1 MDKVLKLYKLV
12 DGVEKPFPN
21 SDEQIITSDFT
32 YTAKRMGGAPTI
44 TCTMRH
50 KDNLDALWD
59 ENVYAVFN
67 GERYYLHRTP
77 TNTYDN
83 TDVRYKYDVELVSER
98 IILDSVYFIDVD
110 PLLNYKGVTNSP
122 SFSFHGNVVDFAKKL
137 NYALQYAKLQSKD
150 GTQGYIVSIDDNTT
164 IGSEKY
170 IVNFDNKYISSAI
183 QEIYNT
189 FKLPYYFKGKEIH
202 IGESDVNK
210 KLDTVLKYG
219 DTESLL
225 SISKQNANHMVVN
238 RITGVGSSDNIP
250 YYYPNLT
257 PLGEVNARAIQ
268 SNMTLEDK
276 DFIVVNSEKLT
287 RLGLKEEG
295 DDGNVVVLKKY
306 ETNAVVN
313 DNDKEYNISIFDY
326 LYSDTNG
333 TKVWNSAQ
341 IGNFYLAAYPY
352 EGGSSGSNNKK
363 MYSYKY
369 HVRLKFKVSKNQGG
383 MMRWMWK
390 ANPNFDSISEQKRK
404 YGNFIEKFF
413 DNLEAYEVVDNKE
426 RKIDI
431 NMVGAYPNLYLDTPF
446 LGSSNGKGRDV
457 EIHIKFEFSKQ
468 ALNNQILVSDIQ
480 NTTFTSISLLKEDVG
495 DNPYYWE
502 SPKAAYS
509 DIREFGVDLTDNAK
523 NLFLTNPEKLK
534 GDGFFLEQKKWIA
547 PQTNLMPPIYRNS
560 DGTDRFYNAENF
572 KYPVIVDGEEKGY
585 YQFPNPYIDGNP
597 HEYIQNF
604 DDIKPTIEGMVNGHG
619 DAINTFSAFAYDEGD
634 NDSVD
639 KDGNLLHPYFF
650 AKLRTFDQSAEFNLF
665 DHAIENGPMQITMTS
680 GQCSGCTFQ
689 IMVNKDT
696 QKNTVQ
702 VDSSGNLVRDD
713 KGNVVVVGTPQDR
726 QNDTINNTVWIALH
740 KDVDTLPSV
749 MPNMGS
755 YNKPLVGDTF
765 AILNISLPQAYIES
779 AEKRLETALL
789 EYMQDNNVEKFNFSV
804 KFSRIYL
811 GEHPDVLAKI
821 TENSSVSVLYNG
833 ATYPLHISSYTYKM
847 KSGDVLPEITVEL
860 TDTLSIHQGA
870 IQHAVSQVKDEILN
884 AASGVN
890 AVKQCI
896 PYFLRK
902 DIDDQATGRISFANG
917 FASSKDASFGGFKE
931 NSRGAGIFQDA
942 SGNWHI
948 EADFMRVRKKLSAT
962 TVEIEESHHIGGSQ
976 MLTSASAVIDYVID
990 KGSFY
995 RCYFLKTD
1003 ESGRTVRNKWEVGD
1017 QAYCRYFNLT
1027 NDTFYWRKVINTN
1040 YTTTDSTTIE
1050 IDGVKIFTAKYHF
1063 VDLSETICAE
1073 GSDVPRAQ
1081 DNIVQLGYQS
1091 EVAEGEEDPNA
1102 SRKNAIIMAG
1112 AGEGSPYI
1120 CQYVGINSFE
1130 LPAPQTQIKPNDNVF
1145 TGKFEIQSGS
1155 TGLANTDEWTGLQA
1169 SVNEISN
1176 TATQAKASA
1185 EAAQKT
1191 ADDAKGKAEDAEK
1204 TATDAAKDA
1213 KDATDTLATWADDGV
1228 ISPLEKQGIKDEY
1241 AFVTADKTDI
1251 DNQSVRYGIKN
1262 KDGEEE
1268 VYTLFENAY
1277 VIYTKDLEAIIDAAP
1292 DAVVNIPTD
1301 MPTHQTDYY
1310 NARTSLLAR
1319 IAELANKVAND
1330 AQIAAK
1336 EAQEVANAVDATVE
1350 TLKGTVGHLGEDVST
1365 INKRLDGVVEN
1376 YFLGGAPTFDNE
1388 PAKSWLEAGGNEPL
1402 NHVGDTYTNIN
1413 TLEVD
1418 DKGNVVDSTAGHSW
1432 RWCYCTD
1439 ETLLKDIP
1447 YEEIEI
1453 DGTKYKFHWHPIADS
1468 DAVKALLEAKG
1479 AKDLADGKRR
1489 IFVNEP
1495 RSPYDEGD
1503 MWAQG
1508 SEGDIK
1514 ICTQSRSEE
1523 GKFYAEDWKLASKYT
1538 DDTLAKAVSKKID
1551 NFIADEYEPFISDI
1565 KTQVDKK
1572 AQTWYQ
1578 SKAPSDGWDDNEKSM
1593 HVGDLWYDTANKKN
1607 FVYALDNN
1615 EYVWQEI
1622 DGVPQE
1628 VFDAIDGKS
1637 SIFFG
1642 DNIPALPW
1650 AKGDIWSKGI
1660 KGSLLVCKQNVEA
1673 NDENETT
1680 KEELS
1685 KTCWI
1690 EADDTTILIENSKN
1704 EQQNYTDGKI
1714 NGLLS
1719 GTQNLVRNSGFTGS
1733 YESIGLQGG
1742 QSLHDAL
1749 EMYTPSLEGW
1759 VSNKVVAEKSDI
1771 SQTGKQATIS
1781 SGGSLAQSLTYKVY
1795 KSKPYTLSFCASGSG
1810 TMEVTFAGRGTSFV
1824 LSDEWK
1830 KYTWITESAS
1840 ENNELK
1846 FSLNGSYDK
1855 ASIWDIMLTEGNIAS
1870 DWALSPLDNR
1880 STMAKI
1886 EEAEYLK
1893 NLFKVNLKY
1902 ENGTFTTGITNTG
1915 LIQMAN
1921 YNNEGVIKNITG
1933 GMNGTYLNDDSVAFF
1948 AGGDLEM
1955 AIKTVGKFKG
1965 NPNYEPTTE
1974 ELASMAKAVITH
1986 GGRAILQDII
1996 LRGYVYAE
2004 GGVFNG
2010 KVYAEEGVFNGTVY
2024 AEDGTFKGRV
2034 EATEGVFN
2042 GTIVGQSKYGNCT
2055 IGIDKENAKSGQ
2067 EIFHVTSPL
2076 RYTANG
2082 EPIEDGEYYST
2093 LSFKQEHYFGAGYL
2107 VLHLNAFNTSS
2118 TELSGWHFSATEDS
2132 VDGGT
2137 DKVVVRGSSVNI
2149 ANSDTDK
2156 SVEMSPNFFTVKN
2169 AACRLFTNTIQ
2180 LDVDKLPTSSNGLLR
2195 GQLYLDGNTLKIKT

>member
-1 MDKVLKLYKLV
+1 MYFCAMDKVIKLYKWK
-12 DGVEKPFPN
+12 DGVNDPGFP
-21 SDEQIITSDFT
+21 SDDEQIITSDFT

-59 ENVYAVFN
+59 ENVYAEFN
-67 GERYYLHRTP
+67 DERYYLHRTP

-83 TDVRYKYDVELVSER
+83 TDIRYKYDVELVSER

-110 PLLNYKGVTNSP
+110 PRLEYKGVTNSP
-122 SFSFHGNVVDFAKKL
+122 SFSFHGDVVDFAKKL
-137 NYALQYAKLQSKD
+137 NYALQYAKLQSTD
-150 GTQGYIVSIDDNTT
+150 GIQGYIVIIDKNTT

-170 IVNFDNKYISSAI
+170 IVNFENQYISSAI

-202 IGESDVNK
+202 IGESDSDT

-250 YYYPNLT
+250 YYYPNET
-257 PLGEVNARAIQ
+257 PLGEVEARAIQ

-276 DFIVVNSEKLT
+276 DFIVVNSDKLT

-295 DDGNVVVLKKY
+295 DDGNVVILKKY
-306 ETNAVVN
+306 ETNAVVD
-313 DNDKEYNISIFDY
+313 DNDKEYTISKFDY
-326 LYSDTNG
+326 LYTDTTG
-333 TKVWNSAQ
+333 TKVWRSAY

-352 EGGSSGSNNKK
+352 EGGSSGSNNEKL
-363 MYSYKY
+363 YSYKY
-369 HVRLKFKVSKNQGG
+369 HVRLKFKVKANQSGV
-383 MMRWMWK
+383 MRWMWK

-413 DNLEAYEVVDNKE
+413 DNLEAYEVVGIDNQE

-495 DNPYYWE
+495 SNVYYWE
-502 SPKAAYS
+502 SPKASYS

-523 NLFLTNPEKLK
+523 NLFLTNPEKLR

-547 PQTNLMPPIYRNS
+547 PQTNLMPPIYRN
-560 DGTDRFYNAENF
+560 DGTERFYNAENF
-572 KYPVIVDGEEKGY
+572 KYPVIVDGKETGY
-585 YQFPNPYIDGNP
+585 YQFPNPYVDGNP

-619 DAINTFSAFAYDEGD
+619 DAINKFIAFAYDEGD

-650 AKLRTFDQSAEFNLF
+650 AKLTTFDQSAEFNLF

-689 IMVNKDT
+689 IMVDKDT

-702 VDSSGNLVRDD
+702 VDSEGNLVRDSR
-713 KGNVVVVGTPQDR
+713 GNVVVVGEPQDR
-726 QNDTINNTVWIALH
+726 QNNTINNKVWIALH

-755 YNKPLVGDTF
+755 YNKPSIEDTF

-789 EYMQDNNVEKFNFSV
+789 EYMQDNNVEKFNLSV

-821 TENSSVSVLYNG
+821 TENSSVRVLYNG
-833 ATYPLHISSYTYKM
+833 ITYTLHISSYTYKM

-860 TDTLSIHQGA
+860 TDTLSVHQGA
-870 IQHAVSQVKDEILN
+870 IQHAVSQVKDEILS

-896 PYFLRK
+896 TYFLRK

-917 FASSKDASFGGFKE
+917 LSSSKDASFGGFKE

-990 KGSFY
+990 KGDFY

-1003 ESGRTVRNKWEVGD
+1003 ESGRTVLNKWEVGD

-1027 NDTFYWRKVINTN
+1027 EDTFYWRKVIDTN
-1040 YTTTDSTTIE
+1040 HTTTDSTTIE

-1063 VDLSETICAE
+1063 VDLSKTVCAE

-1120 CQYVGINSFE
+1120 CQYMGINSFT
-1130 LPAPQTQIKPNDNVF
+1130 LPEPDTQIKPGDNILSGTTKFKTYKDEDKQLNDLDKEIESNFNAINNLETGTNILRNSGFNGDYDVIDLDGDGVLNSNETELFSPSLEYWDTKNV
-1145 TGKFEIQSGS
+1145 
-1155 TGLANTDEWTGLQA
+1155 
-1169 SVNEISN
+1169 
-1176 TATQAKASA
+1176 
-1185 EAAQKT
+1185 
-1191 ADDAKGKAEDAEK
+1191 KAEKSDESASGKCVVSQGNGEIK
-1204 TATDAAKDA
+1204 QILD
-1213 KDATDTLATWADDGV
+1213 
-1228 ISPLEKQGIKDEY
+1228 SPLEKGANYIFSFKGKGTWVSIILGENTKGIELNSTIGYYEYKFEAKDNH
-1241 AFVTADKTDI
+1241 TDI
-1251 DNQSVRYGIKN
+1251 SISMGATT
-1262 KDGEEE
+1262 
-1268 VYTLFENAY
+1268 TLMEF
-1277 VIYTKDLEAIIDAAP
+1277 
-1292 DAVVNIPTD
+1292 
-1301 MPTHQTDYY
+1301 
-1310 NARTSLLAR
+1310 SLIR
-1319 IAELANKVAND
+1319 
-1330 AQIAAK
+1330 
-1336 EAQEVANAVDATVE
+1336 
-1350 TLKGTVGHLGEDVST
+1350 GT
-1365 INKRLDGVVEN
+1365 I
-1376 YFLGGAPTFDNE
+1376 
-1388 PAKSWLEAGGNEPL
+1388 
-1402 NHVGDTYTNIN
+1402 
-1413 TLEVD
+1413 
-1418 DKGNVVDSTAGHSW
+1418 
-1432 RWCYCTD
+1432 
-1439 ETLLKDIP
+1439 
-1447 YEEIEI
+1447 
-1453 DGTKYKFHWHPIADS
+1453 
-1468 DAVKALLEAKG
+1468 
-1479 AKDLADGKRR
+1479 
-1489 IFVNEP
+1489 
-1495 RSPYDEGD
+1495 
-1503 MWAQG
+1503 
-1508 SEGDIK
+1508 
-1514 ICTQSRSEE
+1514 
-1523 GKFYAEDWKLASKYT
+1523 
-1538 DDTLAKAVSKKID
+1538 
-1551 NFIADEYEPFISDI
+1551 
-1565 KTQVDKK
+1565 
-1572 AQTWYQ
+1572 
-1578 SKAPSDGWDDNEKSM
+1578 
-1593 HVGDLWYDTANKKN
+1593 
-1607 FVYALDNN
+1607 
-1615 EYVWQEI
+1615 
-1622 DGVPQE
+1622 
-1628 VFDAIDGKS
+1628 
-1637 SIFFG
+1637 
-1642 DNIPALPW
+1642 
-1650 AKGDIWSKGI
+1650 
-1660 KGSLLVCKQNVEA
+1660 
-1673 NDENETT
+1673 
-1680 KEELS
+1680 
-1685 KTCWI
+1685 
-1690 EADDTTILIENSKN
+1690 
-1704 EQQNYTDGKI
+1704 
-1714 NGLLS
+1714 
-1719 GTQNLVRNSGFTGS
+1719 
-1733 YESIGLQGG
+1733 
-1742 QSLHDAL
+1742 
-1749 EMYTPSLEGW
+1749 
-1759 VSNKVVAEKSDI
+1759 SNK
-1771 SQTGKQATIS
+1771 
-1781 SGGSLAQSLTYKVY
+1781 
-1795 KSKPYTLSFCASGSG
+1795 
-1810 TMEVTFAGRGTSFV
+1810 
-1824 LSDEWK
+1824 
-1830 KYTWITESAS
+1830 TWSA
-1840 ENNELK
+1840 N
-1846 FSLNGSYDK
+1846 
-1855 ASIWDIMLTEGNIAS
+1855 
-1870 DWALSPLDNR
+1870 PLDNR
-1880 STMAKI
+1880 K
-1886 EEAEYLK
+1886 ERAEYESLSYLQNLLK
-1893 NLFKVNLKY
+1893 ANTVI
-1902 ENGTFTTGITNTG
+1902 NGGQVSTGVVNTG
-1915 LIQMAN
+1915 LINMGHYDEN
-1921 YNNEGVIKNITG
+1921 GEMMKITA
-1933 GMNGTYLNDDSVAFF
+1933 GMSGTYNNDDSVAFF
-1948 AGGDLEM
+1948 GGGDLAK
-1955 AIKTVGKFKG
+1955 AIYTVQKYKD

-2004 GGVFNG
+2004 GGVFRGN
-2010 KVYAEEGVFNGTVY
+2010 VY

-2082 EPIEDGEYYST
+2082 EPIEDGEYYPT
-2093 LSFKQEHYFGAGYL
+2093 LSFKQEHYFGVGYL

-2137 DKVVVRGSSVNI
+2137 DKVVVRGSYVNI

-2156 SVEMSPNFFTVKN
+2156 LVEMSPNFFTVKN

>member
-1 MDKVLKLYKLV
+1 MYFCAMDKVIKLYKWK
-12 DGVEKPFPN
+12 DGVNDPGFP
-21 SDEQIITSDFT
+21 SDDEQIITSDFT

-59 ENVYAVFN
+59 ENVYAEFN
-67 GERYYLHRTP
+67 DERYYLHRTP

-83 TDVRYKYDVELVSER
+83 TDIRYKYDVELVSER

-110 PLLNYKGVTNSP
+110 PRLEYKGVTNSP
-122 SFSFHGNVVDFAKKL
+122 SFSFHGDVVDFAKKL
-137 NYALQYAKLQSKD
+137 NYALQYAKLQSTD
-150 GTQGYIVSIDDNTT
+150 GTQGYIVIIDKNTT
-164 IGSEKY
+164 IDSEKY
-170 IVNFDNKYISSAI
+170 IVNFENQYISSAI

-202 IGESDVNK
+202 IGESDSDT

-250 YYYPNLT
+250 YYYPNVT
-257 PLGEVNARAIQ
+257 PLGEVEARAIQ

-276 DFIVVNSEKLT
+276 DFIVVNSDKLT

-295 DDGNVVVLKKY
+295 DDGNVVILKKY

-313 DNDKEYNISIFDY
+313 DNDKEYTISKFDY
-326 LYSDTNG
+326 LYTDTTG
-333 TKVWNSAQ
+333 TKVWRSAY
-341 IGNFYLAAYPY
+341 IGNFSLAAYPY
-352 EGGSSGSNNKK
+352 EGGSSGSNNEKL
-363 MYSYKY
+363 YSYKY
-369 HVRLKFKVSKNQGG
+369 HVRLKFKVKANQSGV
-383 MMRWMWK
+383 MRWMWK

-413 DNLEAYEVVDNKE
+413 DNLEAYEVVGIDNQE

-495 DNPYYWE
+495 SNVYYWE
-502 SPKAAYS
+502 SPKASYS

-523 NLFLTNPEKLK
+523 NLFLTNPEKLR

-547 PQTNLMPPIYRNS
+547 PQTNLMPPIYRN
-560 DGTDRFYNAENF
+560 DGTERFYNAKNF
-572 KYPVIVDGEEKGY
+572 KYPVIVDGKETGY
-585 YQFPNPYIDGNP
+585 YQFPNPYVDGNP

-619 DAINTFSAFAYDEGD
+619 DAINKFIAFAYDEGD

-650 AKLRTFDQSAEFNLF
+650 AKLTTFDQSAEFNLF

-689 IMVNKDT
+689 IMVDKDT

-702 VDSSGNLVRDD
+702 VDSEGNLVRDSR
-713 KGNVVVVGTPQDR
+713 GNVVVVGEPQDR
-726 QNDTINNTVWIALH
+726 QNNTINNKVWIALH

-755 YNKPLVGDTF
+755 YNKPSVGDTF

-811 GEHPDVLAKI
+811 GEHHDVLAKI

-833 ATYPLHISSYTYKM
+833 ITYPLHISSYTYKM

-860 TDTLSIHQGA
+860 TDTLSVHQGA
-870 IQHAVSQVKDEILN
+870 IQHAVSQVKDEILS

-902 DIDDQATGRISFANG
+902 DIDDQAIGRISFANG
-917 FASSKDASFGGFKE
+917 LSSSKDASFGGFKE

-990 KGSFY
+990 KGDFY

-1003 ESGRTVRNKWEVGD
+1003 ESGRTVLNKWEVGD

-1027 NDTFYWRKVINTN
+1027 EDTFYWRKVIDTN
-1040 YTTTDSTTIE
+1040 HTTTDSTTIE

-1063 VDLSETICAE
+1063 VDLSKTVCAE

-1145 TGKFEIQSGS
+1145 TGKFEILSGS
-1155 TGLANTDEWTGLQA
+1155 TGLANTDEWTGLQE
-1169 SVNEISN
+1169 SVNEIN
-1176 TATQAKASA
+1176 DTATQAKASA
-1185 EAAQKT
+1185 EAAQK
-1191 ADDAKGKAEDAEK
+1191 KAEDAEK
-1204 TATDAAKDA
+1204 TAEEAGKTAEDAADA
-1213 KDATDTLATWADDGV
+1213 ADAATSTLATWAADGV

-1262 KDGEEE
+1262 EDGNEEL
-1268 VYTLFENAY
+1268 YTLFENAY
-1277 VIYTKDLEAIIDAAP
+1277 DKYIADIKAIIEVAHDV
-1292 DAVVNIPTD
+1292 VVNIPD
-1301 MPTHQTDYY
+1301 GMSSRQTAYY
-1310 NARTSLLAR
+1310 EARTNLLAR
-1319 IAELANKVAND
+1319 IAELAHKAAED
-1330 AQIAAK
+1330 AQKAAD
-1336 EAQEVANAVDATVE
+1336 EAQDVANAVDATVE

-1413 TLEVD
+1413 TYEED

-1432 RWCYCTD
+1432 RWCYSTN
-1439 ETLLKDIP
+1439 ETLPEDIP
-1447 YEEIEI
+1447 YKEIEI
-1453 DGTKYKFHWHPIADS
+1453 DGTTYKFHWHPIADS
-1468 DAVKALLEAKG
+1468 DAVNALLAAKG

-1489 IFVNEP
+1489 IFVTQP
-1495 RSPYDEGD
+1495 TVPYETGD
-1503 MWAQG
+1503 MWVRANG
-1508 SEGDIK
+1508 GDMLVCKEGVHKTDK
-1514 ICTQSRSEE
+1514 EKDS
-1523 GKFYAEDWKLASKYT
+1523 FDANDWILASKYT
-1538 DDTLAKAVSKKID
+1538 DDTRAEEVSDAFLNFQNNTYKTFVEEIKA
-1551 NFIADEYEPFISDI
+1551 
-1565 KTQVDKK
+1565 QVDKK

-1578 SKAPSDGWDDNEKSM
+1578 PEDPSDAWKNEEKPM
-1593 HVGDLWYDTANKKN
+1593 HVGDLWYDTANKQN
-1607 FVYALDNN
+1607 FVYAYDGKK
-1615 EYVWQEI
+1615 YGWQEI
-1622 DGVPQE
+1622 DGVPEE

-1637 SIFFG
+1637 SIFYG
-1642 DNIPALPW
+1642 EAIPSLPW
-1650 AKGDIWSKGI
+1650 AIGDIWSKGT
-1660 KGSLLVCKQNVEA
+1660 GGALLVCIEDCADNEENRA
-1673 NDENETT
+1673 NIET
-1680 KEELS
+1680 LS
-1685 KTCWI
+1685 TQLWTD
-1690 EADDTTILIENSKN
+1690 ADNTTILIDRSKE

-1759 VSNKVVAEKSDI
+1759 VSNLVVAEKSDI

-1810 TMEVTFAGRGTSFV
+1810 TMEVTFAGCGTSFA
-1824 LSDEWK
+1824 LSSEWK
-1830 KYTWITESAS
+1830 KYTWVISESKS
-1840 ENNELK
+1840 DINELK
-1846 FSLNGSYDK
+1846 FSLKDSYDN

-2004 GGVFNG
+2004 GGVFR
-2010 KVYAEEGVFNGTVY
+2010 GTVY
-2024 AEDGTFKGRV
+2024 AKGGEFKGKV
-2034 EATEGVFN
+2034 IADEGEFNGVVNSKLAYSPTGIINEATHTINPSAEPCGWFLVNPIAVGSDYDERIIILPNASDYDGLEITLFLPPVTTRAGVHKHKIQSNSYIMFSLN
-2042 GTIVGQSKYGNCT
+2042 IALVKNIGETESTVQTFDGQLLERKQLTIL
-2055 IGIDKENAKSGQ
+2055 A
-2067 EIFHVTSPL
+2067 H
-2076 RYTANG
+2076 
-2082 EPIEDGEYYST
+2082 GEYK
-2093 LSFKQEHYFGAGYL
+2093 FKAVQGNWYAIKG
-2107 VLHLNAFNTSS
+2107 
-2118 TELSGWHFSATEDS
+2118 
-2132 VDGGT
+2132 
-2137 DKVVVRGSSVNI
+2137 
-2149 ANSDTDK
+2149 
-2156 SVEMSPNFFTVKN
+2156 
-2169 AACRLFTNTIQ
+2169 LFT
-2180 LDVDKLPTSSNGLLR
+2180 GE
-2195 GQLYLDGNTLKIKT
+2195 